1 MRAEQIGKIE
11 DELCTAG
18 SNIWFLWYSFSARY
32 LNSVLSSVYSV
43 PDGSELFMPTEM
55 TLILV
60 CHSLLVF
67 SIEEG
72 KASTGREHELRDSG
86 CPGVKPSHTLQW

>member
-1 MRAEQIGKIE
+1 MKCA
-11 DELCTAG
+11 
-18 SNIWFLWYSFSARY
+18 N
-32 LNSVLSSVYSV
+32 V
-43 PDGSELFMPTEM
+43 LFMPVEV

-60 CHSLLVF
+60 CHSLLAF

-72 KASTGREHELRDSG
+72 KASSGGEHELRDSR

>member
-1 MRAEQIGKIE
+1 MPEKVVKYA
-11 DELCTAG
+11 
-18 SNIWFLWYSFSARY
+18 
-32 LNSVLSSVYSV
+32 SV
-43 PDGSELFMPTEM
+43 LFMPVEI

-60 CHSLLVF
+60 CNSVLAF

-72 KASTGREHELRDSG
+72 KASTGREHELRDSR

>member
-1 MRAEQIGKIE
+1 MKCA
-11 DELCTAG
+11 
-18 SNIWFLWYSFSARY
+18 N
-32 LNSVLSSVYSV
+32 V
-43 PDGSELFMPTEM
+43 LFMPVEV

-72 KASTGREHELRDSG
+72 KASSGGEHELRDSR